1 MDKKSKVVYIIDDD
15 QVFIFGLKKM
25 ITIRNLCENI
35 FVFGNGLEAIE
46 FMKLNLNSPRNLPDV
61 ILLDIN
67 MPIMDGWQFLEEYTS
82 IKAGLSKK
90 CTIYLVTSSVHIP
103 DMERAKNLEDIK
115 NYLVKPIT
123 LDDLEAVLS

>member
-25 ITIRNLCENI
+25 ITIRNLCEHI

>member
-1 MDKKSKVVYIIDDD
+1 MDKKLKVVYIIDDD

-67 MPIMDGWQFLEEYTS
+67 MPIMDGWEFLEEYTS